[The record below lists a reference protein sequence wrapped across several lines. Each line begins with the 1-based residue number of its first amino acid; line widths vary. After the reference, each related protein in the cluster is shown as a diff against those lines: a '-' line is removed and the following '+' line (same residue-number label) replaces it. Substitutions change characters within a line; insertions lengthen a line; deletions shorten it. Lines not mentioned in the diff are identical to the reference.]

1 MRKRATLFGLIAAV
15 VGLGATGAGL
25 SVAPTETAFAYLI
38 AFAYWISIAIGGL
51 LLLQIMYAS
60 NARWFVVLKRPME
73 ALVGTFPIFVILFVP
88 IIFFIPHLYP
98 WAQDI
103 TKFDPHVQELL
114 RHKAPYLN
122 QTGFIVRAAIYFII
136 FLVCGEGLFRWSRKQ
151 DANPADA
158 AALRGKM
165 RKLGSVG
172 IPFTALALTFAS
184 FDWLMSLTPVW
195 YSTIYGVYIFAGGF
209 MSAVSVVV
217 IIAWLAHREGGVL
230 SSYANPSH
238 FHNMGKLMLVFV
250 IFWTYMAVSQLI
262 IIYMADL
269 PVETPFYLV
278 RGFGTWGYIAVLL
291 IFGHFFIPFFILLNF
306 RFKRVPYKIAAV
318 GVWLLIIHYIDLSWL
333 VLPVL
338 HPKGMHYHWVDL
350 AAWIGM
356 GGLVVAFG
364 ALRMQKHAAISEN
377 DPFLKASI
385 SYRSV

>member
-1 MRKRATLFGLIAAV
+1 MRKRATLFGIIAAV

-38 AFAYWISIAIGGL
+38 AFVYWISIAIGGL

-73 ALVGTFPIFVILFVP
+73 ALVGTLPIFAILFVP

-122 QTGFIVRAAIYFII
+122 RTGFIVRGIIYFII
-136 FLVCGEGLFRWSRKQ
+136 FLVSGEGLFRWSKRQ
-151 DANPADA
+151 DTHAADA

-172 IPFTALALTFAS
+172 LPLTGLALTFAS

-217 IIAWLAHREGGVL
+217 IISWLAHREGGVL
-230 SSYANPSH
+230 SSYANASH

-262 IIYMADL
+262 IVYMADM

-306 RFKRVPYKIAAV
+306 HFKRVPHKIAAV

-350 AAWIGM
+350 AAVIGV